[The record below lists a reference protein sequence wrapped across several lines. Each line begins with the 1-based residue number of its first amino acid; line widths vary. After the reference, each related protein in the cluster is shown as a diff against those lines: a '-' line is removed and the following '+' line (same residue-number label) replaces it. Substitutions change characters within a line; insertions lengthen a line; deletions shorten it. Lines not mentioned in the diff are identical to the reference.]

1 MNKISRFKSETLHM
15 SEKSAVTD
23 VVLEK
28 KILLH
33 RVFDLGNPSRYVPRV
48 TGLNFLDQARRSAIL
63 IPR

>member
-1 MNKISRFKSETLHM
+1 MNKISRMKSETLHM
-15 SEKSAVTD
+15 TEKSAVTD

-28 KILLH
+28 KLLH
-33 RVFDLGNPSRYVPRV
+33 RVFDFGNPSKYVPRV